1 MDHVNPKFAYIM
13 VDSLPDD
20 IWVKSK
26 DLNFAMHGDTVTI
39 QITSA
44 AKGRQ
49 RAEGRVISIVK
60 RFKNEFLGRLEVSQE
75 FGFVVLDNKNILR
88 KKNKSY

>member
-20 IWVKSK
+20 VWVKSK

-39 QITSA
+39 QITSI

-49 RAEGRVISIVK
+49 RARGA
-60 RFKNEFLGRLEVSQE
+60 
-75 FGFVVLDNKNILR
+75 
-88 KKNKSY
+88 